1 LGVSN
6 VGEVVGLWMDAAGNM
21 HGFTWTRSDGF
32 QSIDDLQGQGMT
44 TINGVNDRGQ
54 LVGFYTDAA
63 GNVDGF
69 LATPVRNH
77 HDR

>member
-6 VGEVVGLWMDAAGNM
+6 VGEVVGLSMDAAGNM
-21 HGFTWTRSDGF
+21 H
-32 QSIDDLQGQGMT
+32 
-44 TINGVNDRGQ
+44 
-54 LVGFYTDAA
+54 
-63 GNVDGF
+63 GF